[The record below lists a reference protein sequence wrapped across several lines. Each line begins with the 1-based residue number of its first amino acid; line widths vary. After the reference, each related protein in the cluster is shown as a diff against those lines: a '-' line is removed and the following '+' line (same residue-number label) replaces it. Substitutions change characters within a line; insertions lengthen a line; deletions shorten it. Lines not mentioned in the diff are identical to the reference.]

1 MCMCIIADCV
11 CVFMLTVVCV
21 CVYVY
26 NIVCI
31 ASHCIGIAP
40 NVYMRLICL
49 NFVPSSAFPLIF
61 SLPPPPPQCY
71 CHCYYI
77 KAYSQ

>member
-1 MCMCIIADCV
+1 MCIIALCLCVYAVVSLCV
-11 CVFMLTVVCV
+11 C
-21 CVYVY
+21 VY

-31 ASHCIGIAP
+31 ASHCGIAP

-61 SLPPPPPQCY
+61 SPPHPPQCY
-71 CHCYYI
+71 CHCLLYQ
-77 KAYSQ
+77 SL